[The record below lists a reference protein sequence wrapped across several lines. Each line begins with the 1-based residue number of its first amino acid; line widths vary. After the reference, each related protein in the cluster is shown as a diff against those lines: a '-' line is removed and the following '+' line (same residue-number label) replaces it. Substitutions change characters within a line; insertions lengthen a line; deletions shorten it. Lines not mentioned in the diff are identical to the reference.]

1 MKGNTMKKLL
11 TILASSLFSTAAFA
25 ADLPVK
31 APAYVAP
38 ICAAG
43 NCSGWYADFGIMG
56 DGSNAD
62 IIGGGLNN
70 SVFQSGGALLI
81 GGGYQLWNAAWFA
94 AIEANIGYEFSQNN
108 GLLINQGSS
117 RFVGQELIKLG
128 YNFFPS
134 SQTASTVPGQS
145 AVPIVSPANFLAA
158 TTPYLAFGG
167 MQRRGI
173 SEWVNGAGVETVI
186 SAGWSSA
193 VEYLYAPSQQ
203 GMPATQ
209 VVSLKLQKHF

>member
-1 MKGNTMKKLL
+1 MKFKLVL
-11 TILASSLFSTAAFA
+11 LACLLAVPAFA
-25 ADLPVK
+25 ADLTVPTK
-31 APAYVAP
+31 APAYLATPCVP
-38 ICAAG
+38 G

-56 DGSNAD
+56 DGTNAD

-70 SVFQSGGALLI
+70 SIFQTGGAILA

-108 GLLINQGSS
+108 GALIRQGGAK
-117 RFVGQELIKLG
+117 FVGQELVKLG

-134 SQTASTVPGQS
+134 TATATTTPSQS
-145 AVPIVSPANFLAA
+145 PIPLVSPANLLAA

-173 SEWVNGAGVETVI
+173 TEWVNGAGVETVI
-186 SAGWSSA
+186 AAGWSSQ

-203 GMPATQ
+203 GQPATQ
-209 VVSLKLQKHF
+209 VVSLKLMKHF